1 MRIHTMKM
9 VKLKDETHG
18 ELLSVG
24 QFRETMDDII
34 SKCVKAYKKEHK
46 K

>member
-1 MRIHTMKM
+1 MTKM
-9 VKLKDETHG
+9 VRLNDDTYEDV
-18 ELLSVG
+18 LSLG

-34 SKCVKAYKKEHK
+34 SKCVKSYKKEDK